1 MDILKKIKKIESYK
15 TWSIK
20 RKVDELK
27 KIDTFLYTELGTES
41 TKKETNEVK
50 RISKIIYKTISNISP
65 IDGFLIKSLYT
76 DIPTVE

>member
-50 RISKIIYKTISNISP
+50 KISKIIYKTISNISP